1 MKYDICGLGTL
12 AADVLMTVD
21 KLPGA
26 DSFCMVQHTENQ
38 PGGSGT
44 NTIVQAARLGS
55 RCAYIGAIGED
66 SPGVTVKTSLEEE
79 GVDTSHLYVRPGEVT
94 THTEIVVDQK
104 GQKFILLIM
113 GDAFFKLRLNKE
125 DRAAIHD
132 SKVFFTDLLPGW
144 AAMSGIKEA
153 FYSDAKI
160 AMALEI
166 GIPLFEEMGVTRDQ
180 IKESMKYADLFMPC
194 RDAVRELVGT
204 TEPLEAGRRLRDY
217 CENGTIVLTMGADG
231 SFTFTPD
238 GGIYRIPAMPVRA
251 VDTTGA
257 GDSFFGALMHSYLV
271 QEAPIEQALQYAS
284 VCAALT
290 CTGLG
295 ARFKPEKGYPKDV
308 YEAMQVYSKG
318 QK

>member
-21 KLPGA
+21 QLPGP
-26 DSFCMVQHTENQ
+26 DSFSMVQHTENQ

-55 RCAYIGAIGED
+55 RCAYIGAIGND
-66 SPGVTVKTSLEEE
+66 SPGETVKTSLESE
-79 GVDTSHLYVRPGEVT
+79 GVDTAHLYVRPGEVT

-113 GDAFFKLRLNKE
+113 GDAFFKLRLNTK
-125 DRAAIHD
+125 DREVIHD

-144 AAMSGIKEA
+144 AAMSGLKEA
-153 FYSDAKI
+153 FYNDVKI
-160 AMALEI
+160 AIALEI
-166 GIPLFEEMGVTRDQ
+166 GISLFKELGVTADQ
-180 IKESMKYADLFMPC
+180 IKESLKYARLFMPC
-194 RDAVRELVGT
+194 KDAVRELTGT
-204 TEPLEAGRRLRDY
+204 TEPLEAGRRLRAY
-217 CENGTIVLTMGADG
+217 CPNGAIILTMGDDG
-231 SFTFTPD
+231 SFTFMPD
-238 GGIYRIPAMPVRA
+238 GGIYRIPAVPVNA

-271 QEAPIEQALQYAS
+271 CETPMEQALQYAS

-295 ARFKPEKGYPKDV
+295 ARFKPEGGYPKDAREAMRW
-308 YEAMQVYSKG
+308 YEAG

>member
-21 KLPGA
+21 QLPGA
-26 DSFCMVQHTENQ
+26 DSFSMVQHTENQ

-55 RCAYIGAIGED
+55 RCAYVGAIGND
-66 SPGVTVKTSLEEE
+66 SPGETVKTSLESE
-79 GVDTSHLYVRPGEVT
+79 GVDTAYLYVRPGEVT

-113 GDAFFKLRLNKE
+113 GDAFFKLRLNTE
-125 DRAAIHD
+125 DRKAIHA

-144 AAMSGIKEA
+144 AAMSGLKEA
-153 FYSDAKI
+153 YYSDAKI

-166 GIPLFEEMGVTRDQ
+166 GISLFKELGVTEEQ
-180 IKESMKYADLFMPC
+180 IKESLKYAHLLMPC
-194 RDAVRELVGT
+194 KDAVRELTGT
-204 TEPLEAGRRLRDY
+204 TEPLEAGRRLREY
-217 CENGTIVLTMGADG
+217 CPHGVIVLTLGDDG
-231 SFTFTPD
+231 SFAFTPD
-238 GGIYRIPAMPVRA
+238 GGIYRTPAVSVKA

-271 QEAPIEQALQYAS
+271 REVPIEEALKYAS

-295 ARFKPEKGYPKDV
+295 ARFKPEGGYPKDV
-308 YEAMQVYSKG
+308 EEALRWYESL